1 MALRARSNGNLD
13 VPQGFAPYDA
23 VLRITPYT
31 KDAAA
36 PAIYAGDVV
45 VMEADGG
52 IGLAATGSV
61 PIVGVAAET
70 SPAATAKS
78 DFLVYDHPD
87 QLFYAQDDGDTTA
100 MTATEV
106 GCNANI
112 VVTAGSGGHSNH
124 EIDAST
130 AAVTAALALKILGL
144 HPVEKG
150 SFATGAGTPRLWI
163 VRFNN
168 HVQNSAGLA
177 GI

>member
-13 VPQGFAPYDA
+13 IPQGFAPYDA

-87 QLFYAQDDGDTTA
+87 QLFVAQDDGDTTP
-100 MTATEV
+100 MTATEI
-106 GCNANI
+106 GTNANI
-112 VVTAGSGGHSNH
+112 VVTAGSGGRSLM

-130 AAVTAALALKILGL
+130 AAVTATLAVKVIGL
-144 HPVEKG
+144 HPIEKG
-150 SFATGAGTPRLWI
+150 SFAAAAGAPRLWI
-163 VRFNN
+163 VKFNN
-168 HVQNSAGLA
+168 HLQSAGLA